1 MCLRYPG
8 RRVFTKVVQRP
19 IESNK
24 QLAQILTQLFPSERN
39 TRIRSGYECYYLGL
53 LSVVPSVPSVH
64 TVRATRLFLV
74 SLC

>member
-1 MCLRYPG
+1 MGG

-24 QLAQILTQLFPSERN
+24 QLAQILTQLFFYSKRN

-53 LSVVPSVPSVH
+53 LFVVHSVPPVH
-64 TVRATRLFLV
+64 IVRATRLFLV